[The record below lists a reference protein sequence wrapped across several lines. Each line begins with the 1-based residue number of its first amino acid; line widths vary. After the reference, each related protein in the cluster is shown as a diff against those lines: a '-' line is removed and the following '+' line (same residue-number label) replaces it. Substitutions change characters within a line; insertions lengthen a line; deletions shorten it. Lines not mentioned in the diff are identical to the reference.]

1 MRCNRSCYTGRMRRL
16 LCVPAGFAGRVL
28 FLLLM
33 AATAAKAADVSA
45 IVRAVEKRYQ
55 AARTL
60 KAVFLH
66 RYSES
71 RNALRVES
79 GIVYFSRGGKMRWE
93 YESPEEK
100 LFVADG
106 KIVWFYV
113 PADRTVTRT
122 KMKESEDWQTPLA
135 LLVGRAK
142 FSRVCGRVE
151 LSDAR
156 TSAAENVVLRC
167 LPKSARS
174 GFSDVLIEVDGEY
187 RLVRVLIREPGG
199 VETEFRFGN
208 WQENLPL
215 ADALFRF
222 VTTPGVAMVDETSL
236 AGPLR

>member
-1 MRCNRSCYTGRMRRL
+1 MRRSD
-16 LCVPAGFAGRVL
+16 CNPADFAGRI
-28 FLLLM
+28 LLLLVL
-33 AATAAKAADVSA
+33 AANAAGAADVDA
-45 IVRAVEKRYQ
+45 VVRGVEKRYQ

-60 KAVFLH
+60 KATFLH
-66 RYSES
+66 RYTES

-79 GIVYFSRGGKMRWE
+79 GTVYFSRGGKMRWE

-100 LFVADG
+100 QFVADG
-106 KIVWFYV
+106 KTVWFYV

-122 KMKESEDWQTPLA
+122 KVKESEDWQTPLA
-135 LLVGRAK
+135 LLVGKAK
-142 FSRVCGRVE
+142 FSRVCRRVE

-156 TSAAENVVLRC
+156 TSAAENVALRC
-167 LPKSARS
+167 LPKSEKS
-174 GFSDVLIEVDGEY
+174 GFSNILIEVDGLF

-222 VTTPGVAMVDETSL
+222 VAPPGVAIVDEASL

>member
-1 MRCNRSCYTGRMRRL
+1 MRRI
-16 LCVPAGFAGRVL
+16 LCVPAGIAGRVS
-28 FLLLM
+28 LLLLIT
-33 AATAAKAADVSA
+33 ATAASVATAADVDA
-45 IVRAVEKRYQ
+45 VVRGVEKRYQ

-60 KAVFLH
+60 KAAFLH
-66 RYSES
+66 RYTES

-79 GIVYFSRGGKMRWE
+79 GTVYFSRGGKMRWE

-106 KIVWFYV
+106 KMVWFYV

-135 LLVGRAK
+135 LLVGKAK

-167 LPKSARS
+167 LPKSEKAD
-174 GFSDVLIEVDGEY
+174 FSEVLIEVDGQY

-199 VETEFRFGN
+199 VETEFRFGS

-215 ADALFRF
+215 VDAMFRF
-222 VTTPGVAMVDETSL
+222 VAPPGVAIVDETTL
-236 AGPLR
+236 GGPLR

>member
-1 MRCNRSCYTGRMRRL
+1 MRRIP
-16 LCVPAGFAGRVL
+16 CGPASFARRAL
-28 FLLLM
+28 ILLLM
-33 AATAAKAADVSA
+33 VVAPAKAGDVDA
-45 IVRAVEKRYQ
+45 IVRGVEKRYQ
-55 AARTL
+55 TARTL

-79 GIVYFSRGGKMRWE
+79 GTVYFSRGGKMRWE
-93 YESPEEK
+93 YESPEQK

-106 KIVWFYV
+106 KMVWFYV

-122 KMKESEDWQTPLA
+122 KTKESEDWQTPLA
-135 LLVGRAK
+135 LLVGKAK

-167 LPKSARS
+167 LPKSDKA
-174 GFSDVLIEVDGEY
+174 GFLELLIEVDGQY
-187 RLVRVLIREPGG
+187 HLVRVLIREPGG
-199 VETEFRFGN
+199 VETEFKFGK

-215 ADALFRF
+215 ADTLFRF
-222 VTTPGVAMVDETSL
+222 IAPPGVAIVDEASL
-236 AGPLR
+236 ASHLR

>member
-1 MRCNRSCYTGRMRRL
+1 MRRVFGIPSDL
-16 LCVPAGFAGRVL
+16 AGRVL
-28 FLLLM
+28 LLLLVV
-33 AATAAKAADVSA
+33 ATTAKAGDVDA

-55 AARTL
+55 AAQTL

-79 GIVYFSRGGKMRWE
+79 GTVYFSRGGKMRWE

-106 KIVWFYV
+106 KMVWFYV

-122 KMKESEDWQTPLA
+122 KMKESDDWQTPLA
-135 LLVGRAK
+135 LLVGKAK

-167 LPKSARS
+167 LPKSDKA
-174 GFSDVLIEVDGEY
+174 GFLDLLIEVDGLH
-187 RLVRVLIREPGG
+187 RLVRVLIHEPGG
-199 VETEFRFGN
+199 VETEFQFGK
-208 WQENLPL
+208 WQENLAL
-215 ADALFRF
+215 ADAFFRF
-222 VTTPGVAMVDETSL
+222 IAPPGVAIVDEASI
-236 AGPLR
+236 AGHLR

>member
-1 MRCNRSCYTGRMRRL
+1 MRRVP
-16 LCVPAGFAGRVL
+16 CGPAGFAGRVL
-28 FLLLM
+28 LLLLI
-33 AATAAKAADVSA
+33 AAASAKAGDVDT
-45 IVRAVEKRYQ
+45 IVRGVEKRYQ

-79 GIVYFSRGGKMRWE
+79 GTVYFSRGGKMRWE

-106 KIVWFYV
+106 KMVWFYV
-113 PADRTVTRT
+113 PADSTVTRT

-135 LLVGRAK
+135 LLVGKAK

-156 TSAAENVVLRC
+156 SSAAENVVLRC
-167 LPKSARS
+167 LPKSDKS
-174 GFSDVLIEVDGEY
+174 GFLDLLIEVNGQY

-199 VETEFRFGN
+199 VETEFQFGK
-208 WQENLPL
+208 WQENLAL

-222 VTTPGVAMVDETSL
+222 IAPPGVAIVDEASL
-236 AGPLR
+236 AGHAR

>member
-1 MRCNRSCYTGRMRRL
+1 MRHVPRVRFSFPGRAL
-16 LCVPAGFAGRVL
+16 I
-28 FLLLM
+28 LLLM
-33 AATAAKAADVSA
+33 MVSPARAGDLDA
-45 IVRAVEKRYQ
+45 IVRGVEKRYQ

-79 GIVYFSRGGKMRWE
+79 GTVYFSRGGKMRWE
-93 YESPEEK
+93 YESPEQK

-106 KIVWFYV
+106 KMVWFYV

-135 LLVGRAK
+135 LLVGKAK
-142 FSRVCGRVE
+142 VSRVCGRVE

-156 TSAAENVVLRC
+156 TSAAENIVLRC
-167 LPKSARS
+167 LPKSDKAS
-174 GFSDVLIEVDGEY
+174 FLEVLIEVDGQY

-199 VETEFRFGN
+199 VETEFRFGT

-215 ADALFRF
+215 ADSLFRF
-222 VTTPGVAMVDETSL
+222 IAPRGVAIVDEASI
-236 AGPLR
+236 AGHLR

>member
-1 MRCNRSCYTGRMRRL
+1 MRRVP
-16 LCVPAGFAGRVL
+16 CVLTGLSGRVL
-28 FLLLM
+28 LLLLIV
-33 AATAAKAADVSA
+33 AASAKAGDVDT

-79 GIVYFSRGGKMRWE
+79 GTVYFSRGGKMRWE

-106 KIVWFYV
+106 KTVWFYV
-113 PADRTVTRT
+113 PADRTVSRT
-122 KMKESEDWQTPLA
+122 KMKESDDWQTPLA
-135 LLVGRAK
+135 LLVGKAK

-167 LPKSARS
+167 LPKSDKS
-174 GFSDVLIEVDGEY
+174 GFLDLLIEVDGQQ

-199 VETEFRFGN
+199 VETEFKFGK
-208 WQENLPL
+208 WQENLAL
-215 ADALFRF
+215 ADTLFRF
-222 VTTPGVAMVDETSL
+222 VAPPGVAIVDEASI
-236 AGPLR
+236 AGRLR

>member
-1 MRCNRSCYTGRMRRL
+1 M
-16 LCVPAGFAGRVL
+16 V
-28 FLLLM
+28 
-33 AATAAKAADVSA
+33 AASAKAGDVDA
-45 IVRAVEKRYQ
+45 IVRGVEKRYQ
-55 AARTL
+55 SARTL

-79 GIVYFSRGGKMRWE
+79 GTVFFSRGGKMRWE
-93 YESPEEK
+93 YESPEQK

-106 KIVWFYV
+106 KMVWFYV

-135 LLVGRAK
+135 LLVGKAR

-156 TSAAENVVLRC
+156 TSAADNVVLRC
-167 LPKSARS
+167 LPKLAKS
-174 GFSDVLIEVDGEY
+174 GFSEVLIEVDGQY

-199 VETEFRFGN
+199 VETEFQFGK
-208 WQENLPL
+208 WQENLVL
-215 ADALFRF
+215 AETLFRF
-222 VTTPGVAMVDETSL
+222 IAPPGVAIVDEASL

>member
-1 MRCNRSCYTGRMRRL
+1 MRRV
-16 LCVPAGFAGRVL
+16 LCVRTGFAVRGL
-28 FLLLM
+28 LLLLM
-33 AATAAKAADVSA
+33 AATAATAADVSA
-45 IVRAVEKRYQ
+45 VVRGVEKRYR

-60 KAVFLH
+60 QAVFLH

-79 GIVYFSRGGKMRWE
+79 GTVYFCRGGKMRWE

-106 KIVWFYV
+106 KMVWFYV

-122 KMKESEDWQTPLA
+122 KMKVSEDWQTPLA

-151 LSDAR
+151 LSDVR
-156 TSAAENVVLRC
+156 TSAAENIVLRC
-167 LPKSARS
+167 LPKSAQS
-174 GFSDVLIEVDGEY
+174 GFSEVLLEVDGQY
-187 RLVRVLIREPGG
+187 RLVRVSIREPGG

-222 VTTPGVAMVDETSL
+222 VAKPGVAIVDEASL

>member
-1 MRCNRSCYTGRMRRL
+1 MRRVL
-16 LCVPAGFAGRVL
+16 RVTARFAGSV
-28 FLLLM
+28 LLLVLIV
-33 AATAAKAADVSA
+33 ATSANAGDVDT

-55 AARTL
+55 TARTL

-79 GIVYFSRGGKMRWE
+79 GTVYFSRGGKMRWE

-106 KIVWFYV
+106 KMVWFYV

-122 KMKESEDWQTPLA
+122 KMKESDDWQTPLV
-135 LLVGRAK
+135 LLVGKAK

-156 TSAAENVVLRC
+156 TSAAENVVMRC
-167 LPKSARS
+167 LPKSDKS
-174 GFSDVLIEVDGEY
+174 GFLDLLIEVDGLH

-199 VETEFRFGN
+199 VETEFRFAN
-208 WQENLPL
+208 WQENLAL
-215 ADALFRF
+215 ADAFFRF
-222 VTTPGVAMVDETSL
+222 IAPPGVAIVDEASI
-236 AGPLR
+236 AGHLR

>member
-1 MRCNRSCYTGRMRRL
+1 MRRV
-16 LCVPAGFAGRVL
+16 LCVPAGFAGR
-28 FLLLM
+28 LLLLLLVV
-33 AATAAKAADVSA
+33 ATAAAAADVDA
-45 IVRAVEKRYQ
+45 IVRGVERRYQ
-55 AARTL
+55 SARTL
-60 KAVFLH
+60 KAAFLH
-66 RYSES
+66 RYTES

-79 GIVYFSRGGKMRWE
+79 GTVYFSRGGKMRWE

-106 KIVWFYV
+106 KMVWFYV
-113 PADRTVTRT
+113 PADRTVTRA

-135 LLVGRAK
+135 LLVGKAK

-167 LPKSARS
+167 LPKTAHA
-174 GFSDVLIEVDGEY
+174 GFSELLIEVDGQH
-187 RLVRVLIREPGG
+187 RLARVLIREPGG

-222 VTTPGVAMVDETSL
+222 VAPPGVAIVDEASI

>member
-1 MRCNRSCYTGRMRRL
+1 MRRV
-16 LCVPAGFAGRVL
+16 LCVRAGFAGRI
-28 FLLLM
+28 LLLLLLVPI
-33 AATAAKAADVSA
+33 AAKAADVNA

-55 AARTL
+55 TARTL

-71 RNALRVES
+71 RNAFRVES
-79 GIVYFSRGGKMRWE
+79 GTVFFSRGGKMRWE
-93 YESPEEK
+93 YESPEVK

-106 KIVWFYV
+106 KMVWFYV

-135 LLVGRAK
+135 LLVGRAQ

-156 TSAAENVVLRC
+156 TAAAENVVLRC
-167 LPKSARS
+167 LPKSGKS
-174 GFSDVLIEVDGEY
+174 GFLEVLIEVDGLD
-187 RLVRVLIREPGG
+187 RLVRVLIREPAG

-215 ADALFRF
+215 ADTLFRF
-222 VTTPGVAMVDETSL
+222 VAPPGVAIVDEASL
-236 AGPLR
+236 AGPPR

>member
-1 MRCNRSCYTGRMRRL
+1 MVVAS
-16 LCVPAGFAGRVL
+16 
-28 FLLLM
+28 
-33 AATAAKAADVSA
+33 AKAGDVDA
-45 IVRAVEKRYQ
+45 IVRGVEKRYQ
-55 AARTL
+55 AARSL

-79 GIVYFSRGGKMRWE
+79 GTVYFRRGGKMRWE

-106 KIVWFYV
+106 KMVWFYV
-113 PADRTVTRT
+113 LADRTVTRT

-135 LLVGRAK
+135 LLVGKSK

-151 LSDAR
+151 LSDAH

-167 LPKSARS
+167 LPKSEKS
-174 GFSDVLIEVDGEY
+174 GFLEVLIEVDGQY

-208 WQENLPL
+208 WEENLSL

-222 VTTPGVAMVDETSL
+222 VAPPGVAIVDEASI
-236 AGPLR
+236 AGHLR

>member
-1 MRCNRSCYTGRMRRL
+1 MRRIP
-16 LCVPAGFAGRVL
+16 CGPASFAGRAL
-28 FLLLM
+28 ILLLM
-33 AATAAKAADVSA
+33 VVAPAKAGDVDA
-45 IVRAVEKRYQ
+45 IVRGVEKRYQ
-55 AARTL
+55 TARTL

-79 GIVYFSRGGKMRWE
+79 GTVFFSRGGKMRWE
-93 YESPEEK
+93 YESPEQK
-100 LFVADG
+100 LFLSDG
-106 KIVWFYV
+106 KTVWFYV

-135 LLVGRAK
+135 LLVGKAK

-167 LPKSARS
+167 LPKSDKA
-174 GFSDVLIEVDGEY
+174 GFLELLIEVDGQY

-199 VETEFRFGN
+199 VETEFQFGK
-208 WQENLPL
+208 WQENLAL
-215 ADALFRF
+215 ADTLFRF
-222 VTTPGVAMVDETSL
+222 IAPPGVAIVNEASI
-236 AGPLR
+236 AGHLR

>member
-1 MRCNRSCYTGRMRRL
+1 MVVAS
-16 LCVPAGFAGRVL
+16 
-28 FLLLM
+28 
-33 AATAAKAADVSA
+33 AKAGDVDA
-45 IVRAVEKRYQ
+45 IVRGVEKRYQ

-79 GIVYFSRGGKMRWE
+79 GTVYFSRSGKMRWE
-93 YESPEEK
+93 YESPEQK

-106 KIVWFYV
+106 KMVWFYV

-135 LLVGRAK
+135 LLVGKAR
-142 FSRVCGRVE
+142 FSRVCSRVE

-167 LPKSARS
+167 LPKSAKS
-174 GFSDVLIEVDGEY
+174 GFSEVLIEVDGQY

-199 VETEFRFGN
+199 VETEFRFGK
-208 WQENLPL
+208 WQENLGL
-215 ADALFRF
+215 ADTLFRF
-222 VTTPGVAMVDETSL
+222 IAPPGVAIVDEASI
-236 AGPLR
+236 AGHLR

>member
-1 MRCNRSCYTGRMRRL
+1 MRRVL
-16 LCVPAGFAGRVL
+16 RVTARFAGSV
-28 FLLLM
+28 LLLVLIV
-33 AATAAKAADVSA
+33 ATSANAGDVDT

-55 AARTL
+55 TARTL

-79 GIVYFSRGGKMRWE
+79 GTVYFSRGGKMRWE

-106 KIVWFYV
+106 KMVWFYV

-122 KMKESEDWQTPLA
+122 KMKESDDWQTPLA
-135 LLVGRAK
+135 LLVGKAK

-167 LPKSARS
+167 LPKSDKS
-174 GFSDVLIEVDGEY
+174 GFLDLLIEVDGLH
-187 RLVRVLIREPGG
+187 RLVRVLIHEPGG
-199 VETEFRFGN
+199 VETEFQFGK
-208 WQENLPL
+208 WQENLAL
-215 ADALFRF
+215 ASTLFRF
-222 VTTPGVAMVDETSL
+222 VAPPGVAIVDEASI
-236 AGPLR
+236 AGHLR

>member
-1 MRCNRSCYTGRMRRL
+1 L
-16 LCVPAGFAGRVL
+16 LV
-28 FLLLM
+28 LLLM
-33 AATAAKAADVSA
+33 PIAAKAADVDA

-79 GIVYFSRGGKMRWE
+79 GTVYFSRGGKMRWE

-106 KIVWFYV
+106 KMVWFYV

-151 LSDAR
+151 LSDAH
-156 TSAAENVVLRC
+156 TSVAENVVLQC
-167 LPKSARS
+167 LPKSAKS
-174 GFSDVLIEVDGEY
+174 GFSEVLVEVDGQD
-187 RLVRVLIREPGG
+187 RLVRVQIREPGG

-215 ADALFRF
+215 ADTLFRF
-222 VTTPGVAMVDETSL
+222 IAPPGVAIVEEALL
-236 AGPLR
+236 AGPPR

>member
-1 MRCNRSCYTGRMRRL
+1 M
-16 LCVPAGFAGRVL
+16 V
-28 FLLLM
+28 
-33 AATAAKAADVSA
+33 AASAKAGDVDA

-60 KAVFLH
+60 QAVFLH

-79 GIVYFSRGGKMRWE
+79 GTVYFSRGGKMRWE

-100 LFVADG
+100 VFVADG
-106 KIVWFYV
+106 KMVWFYV

-135 LLVGRAK
+135 LLVGKAK
-142 FSRVCGRVE
+142 FSRVCGRAE

-167 LPKSARS
+167 LPKSDKA
-174 GFSDVLIEVDGEY
+174 GFLELLIEVDGQH

-199 VETEFRFGN
+199 VETEFQFGK
-208 WQENLPL
+208 WQENLVL
-215 ADALFRF
+215 AETLFRF
-222 VTTPGVAMVDETSL
+222 IAPPGVAIVDEASL
-236 AGPLR
+236 ADHLR

>member
-1 MRCNRSCYTGRMRRL
+1 MRRVP
-16 LCVPAGFAGRVL
+16 CVSTGFAVRVL
-28 FLLLM
+28 LLLLM
-33 AATAAKAADVSA
+33 VAASAKAGDVDA
-45 IVRAVEKRYQ
+45 IVRGVEKRYQ

-79 GIVYFSRGGKMRWE
+79 GTVYFSRGGKMRWE

-106 KIVWFYV
+106 KMVWFYV
-113 PADRTVTRT
+113 PADRTVTRA
-122 KMKESEDWQTPLA
+122 KMKASEDWQTPLA
-135 LLVGRAK
+135 LLVGKAK
-142 FSRVCGRVE
+142 VSRVCGRVE

-167 LPKSARS
+167 LPKSDKA
-174 GFSDVLIEVDGEY
+174 GFLELFIEVDDQY

-199 VETEFRFGN
+199 VETEFQFGK
-208 WQENLPL
+208 WHENLAL
-215 ADALFRF
+215 ADTLFRF
-222 VTTPGVAMVDETSL
+222 IAPPGVAIVDESSL